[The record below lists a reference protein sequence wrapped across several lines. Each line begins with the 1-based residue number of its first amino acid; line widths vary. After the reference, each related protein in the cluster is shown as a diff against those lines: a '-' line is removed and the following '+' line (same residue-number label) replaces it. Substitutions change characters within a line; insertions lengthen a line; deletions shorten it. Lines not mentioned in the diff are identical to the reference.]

1 MKPSEIEA
9 AQQRLKD
16 IGEKT
21 HGVVWG
27 TRFVTALTH
36 PSYAHETGQSDNQRL
51 EFLGDSVLGLCT
63 SEQLWALFPEASEGQ
78 LTRMRAELVNAQSL
92 ADWARSVNL
101 LMCLRVGRG
110 ARAGKEH
117 EGTNVLS
124 DAVEALVAAA
134 YLDGGMSSA
143 RAMVAWV
150 IGARLAE
157 TEKLGGLDPK
167 SALQEA
173 VQAQGMP
180 TPVYRE
186 VEAVRQGREVY
197 YVVTVHS
204 GEQCLG
210 EGRGIAKKLAER
222 EAANVGLA
230 ALAELVAASVAGP
243 PAAKCDPTGKE

>member
-16 IGEKT
+16 DGERS
-21 HGVVWG
+21 HGIVWG
-27 TRFVTALTH
+27 PSFVAALTH
-36 PSYAHETGQSDNQRL
+36 PSYAHESGESDNQRL
-51 EFLGDSVLGLCT
+51 EFLGDSVLGLCA

-92 ADWARSVNL
+92 AEWARSVNL
-101 LMCLRVGRG
+101 VTCLRVGRG

-134 YLDGGMSSA
+134 YLDGGMESA
-143 RAMVAWV
+143 RALVAWV
-150 IGARLAE
+150 IGGRLAE

-173 VQAQGMP
+173 VQAKGMP

-186 VEAVRQGREVY
+186 VEAVRQGRDVF

-204 GEQCLG
+204 GDICLG
-210 EGRGIAKKLAER
+210 EGRGVAKKLAER
-222 EAANVGLA
+222 EAASVGLS
-230 ALAELVAASVAGP
+230 ALAMLHTVEL
-243 PAAKCDPTGKE
+243 PAPNDPTGEP

>member
-1 MKPSEIEA
+1 MKPADIER
-9 AQQRLKD
+9 AQSSLREEGQN
-16 IGEKT
+16 G
-21 HGVVWG
+21 HGIVWG
-27 TRFVTALTH
+27 PHFLTALTH
-36 PSYAHETGQSDNQRL
+36 PSFAHESGEPDNQRL

-63 SEQLWALFPEASEGQ
+63 SEQLWTLFPDASEGQ

-92 ADWARSVNL
+92 AEWARTVNL
-101 LMCLRVGRG
+101 VACMRVGRG

-150 IGARLAE
+150 IAARLAE
-157 TEKLGGLDPK
+157 TEQLGGLDPK

-173 VQAQGMP
+173 VQANGMP

-186 VEAVRQGREVY
+186 VEALRQGRDVHY
-197 YVVTVHS
+197 LVTVAS
-204 GEQCLG
+204 GDAHLG
-210 EGRGIAKKLAER
+210 EGRGVAKKLAER
-222 EAANVGLA
+222 AAAIQGLA
-230 ALAELVAASVAGP
+230 ALAQVVADARSVQSSP
-243 PAAKCDPTGKE
+243 PGEI